1 MGCPS
6 LFVSHFLGLSPTL
19 LVYICVFTGGMTTV
33 FLGGCESAFPNKTAL
48 TFVLGGGSFEFPSSS
63 GSSRPINQHGS
74 GLLHQ
79 PSLLVQS
86 APSSPGAPRRG
97 RNVLNSVRSKKK
109 AGSQACVVAVARR
122 RGPRGLTPA
131 GASSGTPRSL
141 VRAHSPPQRARG
153 GLLELPR
160 LPTRCASAATA
171 LSKRRAAGIRRNWCW
186 ARETRSSSSER
197 HGPPRGLWS
206 ARTHK
211 AG

>member
-1 MGCPS
+1 
-6 LFVSHFLGLSPTL
+6 
-19 LVYICVFTGGMTTV
+19 MTAV

-109 AGSQACVVAVARR
+109 SGEPGVR
-122 RGPRGLTPA
+122 RGRGAPA
-131 GASSGTPRSL
+131 GAAGPH
-141 VRAHSPPQRARG
+141 AGG
-153 GLLELPR
+153 GLVGNAAESRPSALSPLTGLRRDPR
-160 LPTRCASAATA
+160 ASAAFPQRCG
-171 LSKRRAAGIRRNWCW
+171 SVVDAAPPVFGGASCWRRNSLQPRWKPQTA
-186 ARETRSSSSER
+186 ARAS
-197 HGPPRGLWS
+197 WS
-206 ARTHK
+206 ARTHE
-211 AG
+211 AGFVSFCAVSYVFLE